1 MDKRILIVLWFL
13 IAGVFSCLGQDPLF
27 QAVKTELGRNFSVLN
42 KESVPVYYIYVRLD
56 EVQSLSTMGRLGR
69 LQSAATL
76 NSPSRILSS
85 SMRVGSYE
93 SDNSHEIR
101 ESDYGSYRDLRVQA
115 QFIPYEENLHALK
128 TAIWLQLDG
137 LYKDDIQIYEQIKA
151 NVAVKVEQEDKSAD
165 FSKEKVVNHYEAPV
179 SWESLNIDPT
189 VLEGKVKRYSGVFSE
204 NKDIV
209 DGIAYFSTSVSRKI
223 FIDTEGR
230 EIAENAVS
238 LQLVLSAEA
247 LADDGMFLPLQK
259 TWMAYSPDELPSDE
273 EVIRAAKEIGETLSA
288 LKKAP
293 VVESFTG
300 PAILSPEASGVF
312 FHEIFGHRVEGTR
325 LKQEHDAQTFKKKI
339 GEQVLPKHLSVT
351 FDPTIKYYRQA
362 PLAGNY
368 AFDDEGIQSQR
379 VEVVKN
385 GVLRNFL
392 MSRTPIDGFAS
403 SNGHGRGQTG
413 ADPVSRQSNMIVE
426 STQKLSEEE
435 LLKKLRKEAKS
446 QKKEYAYYFKE
457 VSGGFTTTN
466 RYMPNA
472 FNVTPLIVYKIY
484 TDGRPNEL
492 VRGVDLVGT
501 PLAMFSQ
508 IEACGEKYSIF
519 NGVCGAESGSV
530 PVACVAPALL
540 VKQIETQK
548 RAKSQTQPPLLPQ
561 PASNGL
567 KPALQEEDIISQ
579 AIKIEVDRALKG
591 LKIEGLQAPFFIA
604 YTISDIKQLQVS
616 ASHGSLLSS
625 DLYHRRGSA
634 SRLLIGDYN
643 CSDENFEGSTGG
655 ASGYDG
661 TPCLDNNETG
671 IRYTIWKDLDAVYK
685 NAAETYEQKLSAI
698 KQLNIPA
705 KELELP
711 DWDKTPP
718 VVMNDLPRKKI
729 DLGKSRYEAYV
740 KAASAVFG
748 DYPGILTSSVSVQV
762 TDALIYFY
770 NTEQT
775 EFRYPLP
782 SVLFAAS
789 VNAKTD
795 EGEDMASSFDLTF
808 AHPDE
813 LPSVEEI
820 KKQCRRLAEKLMEKV
835 NAPKIEESYAGP
847 VLFEG
852 LAAVSA
858 FYSGFFFD
866 EVSLIAN
873 RKPLTPSG
881 FSYGGNGLEEMMDK
895 RITAKEISIED
906 WTGTPEYKG
915 VRLLGYAPVDGQGVV
930 PPAKLTLVENGILK
944 TLLSDRVPT
953 PKVPHSNGHALLGIS
968 LGSSINTGVVRMT
981 DTRTKS
987 REELR
992 AELLKR
998 AGEEGYE
1005 YAYIVRD
1012 VAGGGRY
1019 PLELYRVSLADG
1031 SEKRIRS
1038 ASINSF
1044 DSQSFKNII
1053 AVSNNELIHN
1063 THAGNLVTV
1072 IVPDAILFDE
1082 LQIQSDRM
1090 DNFRKPP
1097 LVAPS
1102 ATDNQ
1107 R

>member
-1 MDKRILIVLWFL
+1 MNKCILIALLFL
-13 IAGVFSCLGQDPLF
+13 ITGTFPCLSQDPLF
-27 QAVKTELGRNFSVLN
+27 HAVKTELDRNFSVLK
-42 KESVPVYYIYVRLD
+42 KETVPVYYIYVRLD
-56 EVQSLSTMGRLGR
+56 EVQSLSTMGRLGH
-69 LQSAATL
+69 LQTAATL

-85 SMRVGSYE
+85 CMRVGNYE

-101 ESDYGSYRDLRVQA
+101 ESDYGSYRDLRVEA
-115 QFIPYEENLHALK
+115 QYIPYEENLQALK

-137 LYKDDIQIYEQIKA
+137 LYKNDIQIYEQIKA
-151 NVAVKVEQEDKSAD
+151 NLAVKVEQEDKSPD
-165 FSKEKVVNHYEAPV
+165 FSEEKVANHYEAPV
-179 SWESLNIDPT
+179 LWENLNIDPK
-189 VLEGKVKRYSGVFSE
+189 VLEGKVKKYSKIFSE
-204 NKDIV
+204 NKDVV
-209 DGIAYFSTSVSRKI
+209 DGIAYFSTSVARKI

-259 TWMAYSPDELPSDE
+259 TWMAFSLAELPSDE
-273 EVIRAAKEIGETLSA
+273 EVVQAAREISETLSA

-325 LKQEHDAQTFKKKI
+325 LKQENDAQTFKKKI
-339 GEQVLPKHLSVT
+339 GEQVLPKHLSIT
-351 FDPTIKYYRQA
+351 FDPTIQYYRNK

-368 AFDDEGIQSQR
+368 AFDDEGIPAQK
-379 VEVVKN
+379 VEVVKD
-385 GVLRNFL
+385 GILRNFL
-392 MSRTPIDGFAS
+392 MSRTPIEGFAH

-413 ADPVSRQSNMIVE
+413 ADPVARQSNMIVE
-426 STQKLSEEE
+426 SSQKLSEEE
-435 LLKKLRKEAKS
+435 LLKKLRKEAKA

-466 RYMPNA
+466 RYTPNA

-530 PVACVAPALL
+530 PVACIAPALL

-548 RAKSQTQPPLLPQ
+548 RAKSQTQPPLLSKPE
-561 PASNGL
+561 SNGL
-567 KPALQEEDIISQ
+567 KPGLEEEDILAS
-579 AIKIEVDRALKG
+579 AIKKEVDRSLNE
-591 LKIEGLQAPFFIA
+591 LKIEGLQSPFFIA
-604 YTISDIKQLQVS
+604 YTLGDIKQLQVS
-616 ASHGSLLSS
+616 ASHGSLFAS
-625 DLYHRRGSA
+625 DLFHRRGSA
-634 SRLLIGDYN
+634 ARLLIGDYD

-671 IRYTIWKDLDAVYK
+671 IRYTVWKDLDAIYK

-705 KELELP
+705 KDLELP
-711 DWDKTPP
+711 DWDKTPS
-718 VVMNDLPRKKI
+718 VVMNALPRKKI
-729 DLGKSRYEAYV
+729 DLNKSRYEEYV
-740 KAASAVFG
+740 KAASEVFK
-748 DYPGILTSSVSVQV
+748 DYSEILTSSASIQL
-762 TDALIYFY
+762 TDALVYFY

-775 EFRYPLP
+775 EFRYPLS
-782 SVLFAAS
+782 SVLFAAGVS
-789 VNAKTD
+789 AKTD
-795 EGEDMASSFDLTF
+795 EGEDLTSSFDLTF

-813 LPSVEEI
+813 LPSIEDI
-820 KKQCRRLAEKLMEKV
+820 RNQCRRLAEKLIEKV
-835 NAPKIEESYAGP
+835 KAPKIEESYAGP
-847 VLFEG
+847 VLFEN
-852 LAAVSA
+852 LAVVSA
-858 FYSGFFFD
+858 FYSNFFYG
-866 EVSLIAN
+866 EISLIAN
-873 RKPLTPSG
+873 RKPITPSG
-881 FSYGGNGLEEMMDK
+881 ISYGGNGLEEMMNK

-915 VRLLGYAPVDGQGVV
+915 VKLLGYAPVDGQGVI

-953 PKVPHSNGHALLGIS
+953 PKVQHSNGHALLSSS
-968 LGSSINTGVVRMT
+968 LNSSITAGVVRMT

-987 REELR
+987 REELKN
-992 AELLKR
+992 ELLKL
-998 AGEEGYE
+998 AEEEGYE
-1005 YAYIVRD
+1005 HAYIVRE
-1012 VAGGGRY
+1012 VTNGGSY
-1019 PLELYRVSLADG
+1019 PLELYQINIADG

-1038 ASINSF
+1038 ASINNF
-1044 DSQSFKNII
+1044 DSQSFKNIV
-1053 AVSNNELIHN
+1053 AVSDNELIHH
-1063 THAGNLVTV
+1063 TYDRSLITV
-1072 IVPDAILFDE
+1072 IVPDAILFEE
-1082 LQIQSDRM
+1082 LQIQSDRV

-1097 LVAPS
+1097 LVAP
-1102 ATDNQ
+1102 N
-1107 R
+1107 